1 MLDDVERTAAEAA
14 ATLRQVM
21 ADFASGVTIITT
33 VWDGVAHAMTA
44 TAFASVSLDPP
55 LVLVCVSKS
64 SRFHA
69 AITRAEY
76 WVASLLS
83 ADQSWIA
90 RHFSNR
96 GRDLRTQFDGVP
108 HTTSRLTGTPV
119 VTGVLSWLEC
129 VTEGMHDAGDHTIMV
144 GRMVDGG
151 PGSLLSPPASES
163 VMSRPLTYYRGT
175 YSDAI

>member
-14 ATLRQVM
+14 DTLRQVM

-129 VTEGMHDAGDHTIMV
+129 VTEGMHDAGDHTIIV

-175 YSDAI
+175 YSDAT